1 MNFISFCH
9 RLITISFS
17 LLFFLVPLF
26 FAGNT
31 SELFE
36 FNKMWLT
43 FGLAIVIAVAW
54 ITRMILQKQIRIQR
68 TPLDIP
74 ILLFLLSQIISTI
87 ISLDPYISWWGYYSR
102 FNGGLLSTITYIFLY
117 YAFVTHASVPEVEQK
132 SKKSMDLTE
141 RIAVYIVGFVVFI
154 ISFFITFAIN
164 SQTKEAAD
172 MRSFIL
178 LLGLLASFLL
188 FYVSIT

>member
-87 ISLDPYISWWGYYSR
+87 ISLDPYVSWWGYYSR

-117 YAFVTHASVPEVEQK
+117 YAFVSNLG
-132 SKKSMDLTE
+132 KKQVWRVLQISLFS
-141 RIAVYIVGFVVFI
+141 GLFVSLWGLPAHFGYDPTCFVFRG
-154 ISFFITFAIN
+154 TL
-164 SQTKEAAD
+164 D
-172 MRSFIL
+172 
-178 LLGLLASFLL
+178 
-188 FYVSIT
+188 VSCWTDAF